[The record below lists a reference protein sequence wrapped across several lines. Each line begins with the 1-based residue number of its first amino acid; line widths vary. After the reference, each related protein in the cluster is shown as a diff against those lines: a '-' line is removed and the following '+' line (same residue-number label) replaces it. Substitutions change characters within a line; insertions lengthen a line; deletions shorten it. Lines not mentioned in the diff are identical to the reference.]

1 MPNSSAP
8 GHATYKRILAVK
20 LADLGDLLAITPALQ
35 ALRASQP
42 SARIDLLTP
51 PSSAGLLKGAPFLD
65 NIITFDKFAFD
76 SLGSMLNLYGIS
88 RTIRFL
94 LRLRRM
100 GYDALAIFHHFTTGW
115 GSLKF
120 AALSLASG
128 AGVRAGLDN
137 GRGRF
142 LTHRVTD
149 RGFGAMHEADYWLSV
164 AALLGGDAHA
174 GWRPFV
180 PISST
185 HRATATR
192 LLNEIRASHAGPII
206 TIHPGAGAYSLA
218 RIWPVEGFAEVARGL
233 IDAHDAAVVVLG
245 GPDETEKAE
254 RLLELVG
261 YNGRVHNLA
270 GRTTIHET
278 AAVIEQ
284 CDLFLGNDSGPMH
297 VAAAV
302 GTPVVAI
309 FGPSNAQAWGP
320 YTPSGEASKH
330 TIVARDLPCM
340 PCFYRVHSLGLRE
353 GCGTRPCLT
362 GLSAGRVLEACR
374 SALER
379 TLHAT

>member
-1 MPNSSAP
+1 MSNSSA
-8 GHATYKRILAVK
+8 ASRAIYKRILAVK

-35 ALRASQP
+35 ALRAAQP

-65 NIITFDKFAFD
+65 NIFTFDKFSFD
-76 SLGSMLNLYGIS
+76 SLGSLLNPYGML
-88 RTIRFL
+88 RTARFL
-94 LRLRRM
+94 LRLRLM
-100 GYDALAIFHHFTTGW
+100 GYDALVIFHHFTTGW

-120 AALSLASG
+120 AVLSLASG
-128 AGVRAGLDN
+128 ARVKAGLDN

-142 LTHRVTD
+142 LTHKVTD
-149 RGFGAMHEADYWLSV
+149 KGFGAMHEADYWLNV
-164 AALLGGDAHA
+164 ASLLGADARA
-174 GWRPFV
+174 GWLPFV
-180 PISST
+180 PINST
-185 HRATATR
+185 HRVTAIN
-192 LLNEIRASHAGPII
+192 LLDDIRASHTGPIVA
-206 TIHPGAGAYSLA
+206 IHPGAGAYSLA
-218 RIWPVEGFAEVARGL
+218 RTWPVEGFAEVARGL
-233 IDAHDAAVVVLG
+233 IDAHDAAILVLG
-245 GPDETEKAE
+245 GPDETERAACLVE
-254 RLLELVG
+254 MVG

-278 AAVIEQ
+278 AALIEQ

-320 YTPSGEASKH
+320 YTPPGEASKH

-362 GLSAGRVLEACR
+362 GLSARRVLEACG

-379 TLHAT
+379 MPHAT

>member
-1 MPNSSAP
+1 MPDSSAP
-8 GHATYKRILAVK
+8 GQATYKRILAVK

-35 ALRASQP
+35 ALRAAQP

-65 NIITFDKFAFD
+65 DIITFDKFSFD
-76 SLGSMLNLYGIS
+76 SLGSMLNLYGML
-88 RTIRFL
+88 RTARFL
-94 LRLRRM
+94 LRLRRAR
-100 GYDALAIFHHFTTGW
+100 YDALAIFHHFTTGW

-120 AALSLASG
+120 AVLSLASG
-128 AGVRAGLDN
+128 ARVRAGLDN

-142 LTHRVTD
+142 LTHKVTD

-164 AALLGGDAHA
+164 ASLLGADAHA

-180 PISST
+180 PISSS
-185 HRATATR
+185 HRATATD
-192 LLNEIRASHAGPII
+192 LLDEIRASHTGPIVA
-206 TIHPGAGAYSLA
+206 IHPGAGAYSLA

-233 IDAHDAAVVVLG
+233 IVSHDAAIVVLG
-245 GPDETEKAE
+245 GPDEVKKAE
-254 RLLELVG
+254 HLLDRVG
-261 YNGRVHNLA
+261 YNDRVHNFV

-278 AAVIEQ
+278 AALIER

-297 VAAAV
+297 IAAAV
-302 GTPVVAI
+302 GTHVVAV

-320 YTPSGEASKH
+320 YTPPGEVSKH

-362 GLSAGRVLEACR
+362 GLPARRVLEACT
-374 SALER
+374 STLER
-379 TLHAT
+379 TPHAT

>member
-1 MPNSSAP
+1 MSDSSTH

-35 ALRASQP
+35 ALRAAQP

-65 NIITFDKFAFD
+65 NIITFDKFSFD
-76 SLGSMLNLYGIS
+76 SLGSMLNINGMLH
-88 RTIRFL
+88 TARFL
-94 LRLRRM
+94 LRLRRA

-115 GSLKF
+115 GSMKF
-120 AALSLASG
+120 AVLSLASG
-128 AGVRAGLDN
+128 ARVRAGLDN

-142 LTHRVTD
+142 LTHKVTD

-164 AALLGGDAHA
+164 ASLLGADAHA

-185 HRATATR
+185 HGATTTSI
-192 LLNEIRASHAGPII
+192 LDEIRASHTGPIVA
-206 TIHPGAGAYSLA
+206 IHPGAGAYSLA

-233 IDAHDAAVVVLG
+233 IVSHNAAIIVLG
-245 GPDETEKAE
+245 GPDEEEKAE
-254 RLLELVG
+254 HLLERVG
-261 YNGRVHNLA
+261 YNERVHNLA

-278 AAVIEQ
+278 AALIER

-297 VAAAV
+297 IAAAV

-320 YTPSGEASKH
+320 YTPPGEARKH

-362 GLSAGRVLEACR
+362 GLSASRVLDACR

-379 TLHAT
+379 IPNAT